1 MEINIKQIEKEKI
14 MLQINLDIYNQETIT
29 SAVYKF
35 TDKCFVSQKKMDN
48 VIQISF
54 QLKPEN
60 ALDLELLIKEF
71 ENELID
77 QQIRYDTEKK
87 FGDIRNRI
95 VEKAFSPI
103 TK

>member
-1 MEINIKQIEKEKI
+1 MIKQ
-14 MLQINLDIYNQETIT
+14 LVLPVNLDIYNQEAIT
-29 SAVYKF
+29 SAIYKF
-35 TDKCFVSQKKMDN
+35 TDTCFVSQEKIDS

-54 QLKPEN
+54 QLKPEHTMD
-60 ALDLELLIKEF
+60 LDLLVKKF

-95 VEKAFSPI
+95 VEKAFYPI